1 MYYVYLLRSEHF
13 PKQQYV
19 GLTHD
24 LRRRVRDHN
33 EGRSP
38 NTAKFCPWIL
48 VAYFALPHEKT
59 AIAFEKYL
67 RSGSGRAFINA
78 TSFNSRKTITP
89 IGFSALNAAERRLP
103 LQKNAWRKAGD
114 CGMSWLSSAEKSA
127 ERSEETVREG
137 RRSLGETLQLLREW
151 PLLATVHLACNS
163 RHLVGG

>member
-1 MYYVYLLRSEHF
+1 MYYVYLLQSEHF

-24 LRRRVRDHN
+24 LRRRVRDDN

-67 RSGSGRAFINA
+67 NSGSGRAFINA

-89 IGFSALNAAERRLP
+89 IGFSVLNAAHTAAATE
-103 LQKNAWRKAGD
+103 K
-114 CGMSWLSSAEKSA
+114 CAEKS
-127 ERSEETVREG
+127 
-137 RRSLGETLQLLREW
+137 RRLRN
-151 PLLATVHLACNS
+151 V
-163 RHLVGG
+163 LVIFRRKVCGKI

>member
-1 MYYVYLLRSEHF
+1 MYYVYLLQLEHF

-19 GLTHD
+19 GLIHD

-38 NTAKFCPWIL
+38 YTAKFCPWIL

-67 RSGSGRAFINA
+67 KSGPGRAFINA

-89 IGFSALNAAERRLP
+89 IGFSVLNAAHTAAATE
-103 LQKNAWRKAGD
+103 K
-114 CGMSWLSSAEKSA
+114 CAEKS
-127 ERSEETVREG
+127 
-137 RRSLGETLQLLREW
+137 RRLRN
-151 PLLATVHLACNS
+151 V
-163 RHLVGG
+163 LVIFRRKVCGKI